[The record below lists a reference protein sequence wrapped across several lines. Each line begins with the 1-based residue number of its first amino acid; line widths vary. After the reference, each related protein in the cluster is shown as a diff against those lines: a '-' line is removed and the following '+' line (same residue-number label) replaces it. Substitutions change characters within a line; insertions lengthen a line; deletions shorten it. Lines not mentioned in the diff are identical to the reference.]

1 MHATHKAKDMMTIF
15 NQAAQHFNHTMYWY
29 VLTPNGSAMPKALE
43 EEITAAFGSVDKFK
57 DEFQKMG
64 INNFGS
70 GWTWL
75 CVNPKDNNKL
85 VLINTGNAGC
95 PLVDGYC
102 PIFTADVWQ
111 HAYYKDYENRRPDYL
126 AELWKVVNWENVNKL
141 WECATKGK

>member
-1 MHATHKAKDMMTIF
+1 MTIF

-102 PIFTADVWQ
+102 PIFTADVW
-111 HAYYKDYENRRPDYL
+111 
-126 AELWKVVNWENVNKL
+126 
-141 WECATKGK
+141 